1 MIAVTFA
8 VVAAW
13 GYGVSISWRAS
24 CHGGA
29 WSADGYLAS
38 RRPPQP
44 EPQAAPAGAAV
55 AARSTSISLGDAW
68 NGLTW
73 SALNPS

>member
-44 EPQAAPAGAAV
+44 EPQLRLAPL
-55 AARSTSISLGDAW
+55 R
-68 NGLTW
+68 
-73 SALNPS
+73 